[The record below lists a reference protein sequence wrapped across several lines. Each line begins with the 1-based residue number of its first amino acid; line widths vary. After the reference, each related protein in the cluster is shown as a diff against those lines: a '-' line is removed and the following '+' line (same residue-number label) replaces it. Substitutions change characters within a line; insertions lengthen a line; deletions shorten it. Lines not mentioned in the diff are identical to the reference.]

1 MKCLTLKAAAQ
12 HTGVSKS
19 KIWRSVNDGTL
30 LASKGRTSGGQEAW
44 VVEIGELE
52 RWAETALKDSE
63 TVIEDLVQ
71 DSKRLE
77 EVEAPQAAQSDSES
91 FEVVQMGDSESFR
104 PIQGPPVELYMALVD
119 RVTRSERRSVELEME
134 LRKHRLLLTENAES
148 LIEREATL
156 TELEARRQEAE
167 TLLRLREEERLKALA
182 ETTKAFEEAA
192 RARQEAERATLELT
206 SLKTEIATKEA
217 QWSERRRPWYRK
229 MFGKSS

>member
-63 TVIEDLVQ
+63 TVIEDLVE

-77 EVEAPQAAQSDSES
+77 EVRPPQANQSDSEY
-91 FEVVQMGDSESFR
+91 FEVTQSGDSESFR
-104 PIQGPPVELYMALVD
+104 LIQGPPVELYMALVD

-148 LIEREATL
+148 LLEREAKL
-156 TELEARRQEAE
+156 TQIEAQRLEAEA
-167 TLLRLREEERLKALA
+167 LLRRREEERLQAQA
-182 ETTKAFEEAA
+182 ETDRALEEAA
-192 RARQEAERATLELT
+192 RAKQEAERMTLELA
-206 SLKTEIATKEA
+206 SLKIEMAAKEA
-217 QWSERRRPWYRK
+217 QWRERRRPWYQK